1 MKHYSSV
8 KIKFGYCLILLLS
21 VEFFYRQSETDKDF
35 ITPIISTDVSTDV
48 EESDGEGVVTRT
60 LTSGENE
67 SST

>member
-21 VEFFYRQSETDKDF
+21 VEFFYRQSETDQDF
-35 ITPIISTDVSTDV
+35 ITPTSTDVSTDI

>member
-1 MKHYSSV
+1 M
-8 KIKFGYCLILLLS
+8 ILLLS

-35 ITPIISTDVSTDV
+35 ITPTSTDASTDV
-48 EESDGEGVVTRT
+48 EESDGEGVFTRT

>member
-1 MKHYSSV
+1 M
-8 KIKFGYCLILLLS
+8 
-21 VEFFYRQSETDKDF
+21 EFFYRQSETDQDF
-35 ITPIISTDVSTDV
+35 ITPTSTDVSTDV